1 MNRSFEQEYR
11 EMMNKQTPDLWD
23 RIEAGVKASD
33 RSNSVITGIDDLRKE
48 TEIIKEKKLL
58 FPIICIAHSIL
69 FIAFGILGFF
79 VPEEYSFIPILAILA
94 FVITLI
100 VFFLTVGKKEKE

>member
-1 MNRSFEQEYR
+1 MNNFLEVVWINIFYNIVSILIGLIVLCF
-11 EMMNKQTPDLWD
+11 
-23 RIEAGVKASD
+23 G
-33 RSNSVITGIDDLRKE
+33 
-48 TEIIKEKKLL
+48 IIKIINEKKLL

-100 VFFLTVGKKEKE
+100 VFFLTVGKKEKQ